1 MEIVIAFNEK
11 FLMPAG
17 VMLCS
22 LFENNKADEIHLHA
36 LLNHESSF
44 AQPVFDIVEHYGGHL
59 HIYDMSSLN
68 LPSLPLDLPNQRTNI
83 SIECYYRLFVSEVIP
98 ATIDKVLY
106 LDCDTIIADSIT
118 NLWNEDI
125 SGVAVGATPDFENNN
140 VKFSN
145 RLGYDTQYGY
155 FNSGILLIN
164 LKYWREHD
172 VTQKFLEYIKTH
184 QDELFFHDQDV
195 LNYEFHQQKKELL
208 IRYNFQTT
216 FLFLK
221 GLRNISCKYFDQID
235 EAFRK
240 PCIIHYTEDK
250 PWFSDTTNPM
260 SSYFIKYYN
269 LTIWNGKSLKRR
281 EKNLKSIIRHLI
293 SLIKGEPKSNWR
305 YRKDYL

>member
-1 MEIVIAFNEK
+1 MEIVIAFNER

-22 LFENNKADEIHLHA
+22 LFENNKAEDIHIHA
-36 LLNHESSF
+36 LLNHDSAF

-59 HIYDMSSLN
+59 YIYDMSMLN

-118 NLWNEDI
+118 TLWNEDI
-125 SGVAVGATPDFENNN
+125 ASD
-140 VKFSN
+140 
-145 RLGYDTQYGY
+145 DIIYGY
-155 FNSGILLIN
+155 FNSGVLLIN

-172 VTQKFLEYIKTH
+172 VTQKFLEYIKIH

-195 LNYEFHQQKKELL
+195 LNYEFHQQKKELP

-240 PCIIHYTEDK
+240 PCIIHFTEDK

-269 LTIWNGKSLKRR
+269 LSVWKGQPFKLR